1 MSTSA
6 VRALKRRDKI
16 LKRIMEQVGPC
27 TLAPRRRYFPM
38 LCQAIISQQLSTKVA
53 ETIYDR
59 FSSLFDRRTPAPAGF
74 ADLDDAGL
82 RGVGLSRQKVV
93 YLRDL
98 AEKYANA
105 TIPHR
110 RFRRMGDDAVI
121 ESLTQVKGIGVWT
134 AQMFLIFVLHRLDV
148 LPVDDLGIRKA
159 AQRLYGFA
167 ELPGPAELIDVAEV
181 WRPYR
186 SIASW
191 YLWQSLDTTPL
202 KRNRARSGA
211 T

>member
-1 MSTSA
+1 MSAEA
-6 VRALKRRDKI
+6 VRHLKKKDKELRRVIDRVGACTLRKRRSF
-16 LKRIMEQVGPC
+16 
-27 TLAPRRRYFPM
+27 FPT
-38 LCQAIISQQLSTKVA
+38 LCQAIISQQLSTKA
-53 ETIYDR
+53 AATIYGR
-59 FSSLFDRRTPAPAGF
+59 FRSLFDRRTPAPAGF
-74 ADLDDAGL
+74 ADFDDAGL

-110 RFRRMGDDAVI
+110 RFSQMDDDAVI
-121 ESLTQVKGIGVWT
+121 AALTQVKGIGIWT

-159 AQRLYGFA
+159 AQRLYGFC
-167 ELPGPAELIDVAEV
+167 ELPGPDELTDVAEV

-191 YLWQSLDTTPL
+191 YLWQSLDTTPQG
-202 KRNRARSGA
+202 SS
-211 T
+211 